1 METATDATVVDVK
14 SFLNKGE
21 FMIIMGL
28 CSTAQIRIGLGESK
42 FTPI

>member
-21 FMIIMGL
+21 VTIIMGM
-28 CSTAQIRIGLGESK
+28 CSTAQIRIGFGESK
-42 FTPI
+42 VTPI